1 MTMARQRERVSLESG
16 LKLDLNFLMRRG
28 IAVPGKLV
36 RSESTWSLVGTQEIV
51 ARAFIEADMRVDK
64 YPRLTIVRAGREQ
77 EISLCFAYRHF
88 GGRQWYFTCPRTH
101 ERVSVLWK
109 PPGSPYFASR
119 HAFGRHVAY
128 SSQFEKPRDR
138 AISQARSI
146 RNRLGGEADLSAD
159 FPPKPKG
166 MRWTT
171 YERLQRKCEAY
182 DGLWLASTWAILQRL
197 KAIR

>member
-1 MTMARQRERVSLESG
+1 MARWRERVPLESG
-16 LKLDLNFLMRRG
+16 LKLDINRLIRDDIIRPGEHSIWRITWRTGDGHVYDSARAITEMR
-28 IAVPGKLV
+28 PGK
-36 RSESTWSLVGTQEIV
+36 
-51 ARAFIEADMRVDK
+51 F
-64 YPRLTIVRAGREQ
+64 PHLTIEHAGREQ
-77 EISLCFAYRHF
+77 QISLCFAHRHF
-88 GGRQWYFTCPRTH
+88 GGRQWYFACPRTH

-119 HAFGRHVAY
+119 HAFGRQVAY
-128 SSQFEKPRDR
+128 SSQFETPRDR

-182 DGLWLASTWAILQRL
+182 DASWVASTWAFLQRL
-197 KAIR
+197 KTLR